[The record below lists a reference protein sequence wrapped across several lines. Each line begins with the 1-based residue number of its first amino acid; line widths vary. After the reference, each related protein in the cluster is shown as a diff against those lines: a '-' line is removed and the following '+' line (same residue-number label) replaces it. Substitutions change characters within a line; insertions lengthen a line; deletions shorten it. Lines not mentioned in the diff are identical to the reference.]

1 METSGG
7 REFHEPADDGGELM
21 PTFDGTPSVVL
32 DNVLTT
38 AQAANFLRTET
49 TDAVML
55 QFLPLVD
62 QYLLSATGH
71 NWAADVTKHSTAIT
85 AAGMLL
91 IHWYDNPTLVG
102 QAPSAVTN
110 LLVQLEAEA
119 LKYRKSQFYGSSG
132 AGSISISGS
141 RKGDDVISL
150 VGVYGV
156 TGDQSSKFESAVS
169 VDGQIQQTDS
179 ADLSDNV
186 YVVVLKH
193 PADDVSA

>member
-1 METSGG
+1 MEATFG

-32 DNVLTT
+32 DNVLTA

-71 NWAADVTKHSTAIT
+71 NWAADVTKHATAIT

-91 IHWYDNPTLVG
+91 IHWYDNPILVG
-102 QAPSAVTN
+102 QAPSAVMN

-119 LKYRKSQFYGSSG
+119 LKYRKTKFDGSNG
-132 AGSISISGS
+132 VGSISIAGAS
-141 RKGDDVISL
+141 KGDEVISL

-156 TGDQSSKFESAVS
+156 TGDQSSKFESSVS
-169 VDGQIQQTDS
+169 VDGQLQQSD
-179 ADLSDNV
+179 AGDLSGNV
-186 YVVVLKH
+186 YVVVLKN

>member
-1 METSGG
+1 M
-7 REFHEPADDGGELM
+7 A
-21 PTFDGTPSVVL
+21 
-32 DNVLTT
+32 NILTA

-62 QYLLSATGH
+62 QYLLSATGRD
-71 NWAADVTKHSTAIT
+71 WTVDSTKHPTAIT

-91 IHWYDNPTLVG
+91 IHWYDNPILVG
-102 QAPSAVTN
+102 HAPAALAN

-119 LKYRKSQFYGSSG
+119 LKYRKYQFDGSNG
-132 AGSISISGS
+132 VGSISIEGA
-141 RKGDDVISL
+141 RKGDDVVTL

-156 TGDQSSKFESAVS
+156 TGDQSAKFEGTVS
-169 VDGQIQQTDS
+169 VDDELQQTD
-179 ADLSDNV
+179 AGDLSDNI

>member
-1 METSGG
+1 METIGG
-7 REFHEPADDGGELM
+7 REFHEPADNGGELM
-21 PTFDGTPSVVL
+21 PTFDGTPSVVIG
-32 DNVLTT
+32 NVLTA

-71 NWAADVTKHSTAIT
+71 NWAADATKHSTAIT

-119 LKYRKSQFYGSSG
+119 LKYRKSQFNGSSG
-132 AGSISISGS
+132 AGAISIPGA
-141 RKGDDVISL
+141 RKGDIVISL
-150 VGVYGV
+150 AGIYGV
-156 TGDQSSKFESAVS
+156 TGSQTSKFESTVS
-169 VDGQIQQTDS
+169 VEGQLQQTD
-179 ADLSDNV
+179 AGDLSGNI

-193 PADDVSA
+193 PLDDVSA

>member
-1 METSGG
+1 
-7 REFHEPADDGGELM
+7 M

-32 DNVLTT
+32 DHVLTA

-71 NWAADVTKHSTAIT
+71 NWAADATKHATAIT

-119 LKYRKSQFYGSSG
+119 LKYRKTRFDGSSG
-132 AGSISISGS
+132 SGAISITGAS
-141 RKGDDVISL
+141 KGDEVISL

-156 TGDQSSKFESAVS
+156 TGDQSSKFESSVS
-169 VDGQIQQTDS
+169 VDGQLQQTD
-179 ADLSDNV
+179 AGDLSGNV
-186 YVVVLKH
+186 YVVVLKN